1 MKETVKG
8 KNDKGSKAS
17 SDAKKKTKSKKS
29 EQGKLTLISKTEFGK
44 QCGLSPG
51 NLSNYIARGQVIV
64 IDNKIDI
71 SKIENIEFLDK
82 RKNKIEKTTQDRSQD
97 YQLKEI
103 EIAKKKKET
112 RLLEIKEAKALG
124 LVIPTEIVKILF
136 TQHSKSILTAFDNAI
151 DRILTK
157 ISKVKKLTNIER
169 SKFRGELKTE
179 LNLAVDKSIE
189 QSKKSINKM
198 VLEYTEVRG
207 RGEQK

>member
-1 MKETVKG
+1 MNKTVKDKKG
-8 KNDKGSKAS
+8 KGSKAIKLRPQKTT
-17 SDAKKKTKSKKS
+17 DKKY
-29 EQGKLTLISKTEFGK
+29 EQEKLILLSKTEFGK
-44 QCGLSPG
+44 RCGLSPG

-64 IDNKIDI
+64 TDNKIDI

-124 LVIPTEIVKILF
+124 LVIPTEMVKILF
-136 TQHSKSILTAFDNAI
+136 TQHSKSILTSFDNAI
-151 DRILTK
+151 ERILTK

-189 QSKKSINKM
+189 QSKRSINKM
-198 VLEYTEVRG
+198 VLEYTEVRT

>member
-112 RLLEIKEAKALG
+112 RLLGIKEAKALG